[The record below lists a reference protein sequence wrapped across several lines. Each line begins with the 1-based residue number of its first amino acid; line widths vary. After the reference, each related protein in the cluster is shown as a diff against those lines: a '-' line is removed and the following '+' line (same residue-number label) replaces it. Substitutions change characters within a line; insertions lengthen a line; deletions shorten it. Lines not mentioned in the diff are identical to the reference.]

1 MDLSKA
7 FDCLPHYILL
17 SKLVAYGL
25 SSQSVKLLENYLTI
39 IKQQI
44 KLQGVVSGW
53 QILQKGVP
61 QGSIMG
67 PCFLTFLLTIY
78 FTSLDM
84 EHCITMLMT
93 TPYHMQ
99 IKIIIP

>member
-1 MDLSKA
+1 M
-7 FDCLPHYILL
+7 
-17 SKLVAYGL
+17 V
-25 SSQSVKLLENYLTI
+25 
-39 IKQQI
+39 
-44 KLQGVVSGW
+44 
-53 QILQKGVP
+53 
-61 QGSIMG
+61 

-78 FTSLDM
+78 FTSLNM